1 MTIGPFQLTSDAA
14 MESFEDGALILNLK
28 DLTLKE
34 LNTTARDILQKTD
47 GQTSGEDV
55 ARDIA
60 DEYEIDLEE
69 ALHDVKEL
77 YLQLTE
83 QGLLETSTNQGKG

>member
-1 MTIGPFQLTSDAA
+1 MLPWNPLRWCSDL
-14 MESFEDGALILNLK
+14 EFK
-28 DLTLKE
+28 DLTLTE

-69 ALHDVKEL
+69 ALQDVKEL

-83 QGLLETSTNQGKG
+83 QGLLETSANQGKG

>member
-1 MTIGPFQLTSDAA
+1 

-69 ALHDVKEL
+69 ALQDVKEL

-83 QGLLETSTNQGKG
+83 QGLLETSANQGKG

>member
-1 MTIGPFQLTSDAA
+1 
-14 MESFEDGALILNLK
+14 LNLK
-28 DLTLKE
+28 DLTLTE

-47 GQTSGEDV
+47 GQSSGEDV

-60 DEYEIDLEE
+60 EEYEIDLEE
-69 ALHDVKEL
+69 ALQDVKEL